1 MDHFKSVNDAHG
13 HNVGDEV
20 LKTFADRISAR
31 IRSFDLFARMGGEEF
46 IAVLPDITQEIA
58 TKVADRLRQAIE
70 SEPFDVSTPEGKL
83 SVTVSIGGAIIHAGN
98 ETAEAAMKRA
108 DDALYE
114 AKEKSRNLVV
124 FDKIGV
130 IPKENG

>member
-1 MDHFKSVNDAHG
+1 M
-13 HNVGDEV
+13 GDEV